1 MQGIGAV
8 IGIEADFEVVG
19 LAAMFFEEFA
29 DLEAEVAFHFEDES
43 AGPPFPIGRAMG
55 KDLFG
60 KRVHAAAGLA
70 GADGAEY
77 GDAGEQ
83 ATVGDREPV
92 RVLHGSQPGCVMD
105 FANYYE

>member
-70 GADGAEY
+70 GADGANT
-77 GDAGEQ
+77 AM
-83 ATVGDREPV
+83 PV
-92 RVLHGSQPGCVMD
+92 NRPRSGIASQCGCSTGPSRV
-105 FANYYE
+105 A